1 MNYIYFLCLSLH
13 FLGFLYLVIFT
24 IFSGCVFLLACEPGH
39 VFSDDTDKNYHGLC
53 IAKQNK
59 LGIGMLMLGVNY
71 TMMAEPWLQ
80 KTSNDCGG

>member
-1 MNYIYFLCLSLH
+1 
-13 FLGFLYLVIFT
+13 
-24 IFSGCVFLLACEPGH
+24 LACEPGH

-71 TMMAEPWLQ
+71 TMMPEPWLQ